1 MGCIRFGIRNIQ
13 HLRYNRSHGFVSTS
27 FLIIPVI
34 IEEGKLHTPTR
45 SQVHPEPG
53 TAHRQSPTG
62 SIRCPDAP
70 TITLHE
76 QPGALCIVRYRAG
89 TSLTIEQHNTFPTKG
104 QVLISNF
111 FLISLTSISA
121 ALMQNIRV

>member
-1 MGCIRFGIRNIQ
+1 MYCIRFGIPDIQ
-13 HLRYNRSHGFVSTS
+13 HLRYSLLHLSSTS

-104 QVLISNF
+104 QVLISDF
-111 FLISLTSISA
+111 FSHIS
-121 ALMQNIRV
+121 NIYIGCFDAKY